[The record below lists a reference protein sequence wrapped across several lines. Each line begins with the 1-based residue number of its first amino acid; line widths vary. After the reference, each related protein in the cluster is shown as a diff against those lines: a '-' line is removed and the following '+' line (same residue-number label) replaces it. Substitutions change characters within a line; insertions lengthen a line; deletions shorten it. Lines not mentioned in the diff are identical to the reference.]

1 MNTSKTKFLV
11 LIIISIFLVSIIVV
25 QLFSLPIANSQPKYE
40 IIEAFPNISFN
51 QPVGIYDPFDGTN
64 RLFVVSQSGLIH
76 VFENLENVINADVFL
91 DIRDRI
97 IFGGEQGL
105 LGLAF
110 HPNFS
115 TNGYFFVDY
124 VADNP
129 RRTII
134 ARYSVS
140 ENDPSL
146 ADKNSESVVIEINQ
160 PYSNHNGGQ
169 IAFGPDGYLYV
180 SLGDGGSGGD
190 PAGNGQ
196 NLATLLGSILR
207 IDVNQPNGIGYDIP
221 NDNPFF
227 GNTEGYRE
235 EIFAY
240 GFRNPW
246 RFSLDSL
253 TGMLWVGDVGQN
265 RFEEID
271 IVEKGKNYGWNIME
285 ASSCYSPSQGCD
297 KTGLELPIYE
307 YGRDLGISVIGGIVY
322 RGTTFSELVG
332 SYIYG
337 DYGSGRIW
345 ALKYDGIN
353 DPVNS
358 ELIDANL
365 NIASFGTDSKNSIY
379 ICSFDNKIYKL
390 TSNNAVI
397 DIGIPTHFP
406 PEPFVNQ
413 SVEISVSVT
422 ATNEVREVL
431 LSYSIDTTWANL
443 TMQLTSENTYSV
455 NIPAMPEGTN
465 VKYRITVYDSM
476 NNFITKDNLGN
487 YFSYTVIP
495 EFSTLN
501 LIPLSFI
508 AVMSVIFLRYKIKT
522 QPKKKD

>member
-1 MNTSKTKFLV
+1 MPFLV
-11 LIIISIFLVSIIVV
+11 LILISIVITGAIIL
-25 QLFSLPIANSQPKYE
+25 QFTSLPMVNSQSNYE
-40 IIEAFPNISFN
+40 LTEAFPNVSFN
-51 QPVGIYDPFDGTN
+51 QPVGIYDPGDETN
-64 RLFVVSQSGLIH
+64 RLFVVSQSGLIYI
-76 VFENLENVINADVFL
+76 FENFENIENANIFL
-91 DIRDRI
+91 DISDRI

-115 TNGYFFVDY
+115 TNGFFFVNY
-124 VADNP
+124 IADNP
-129 RRTII
+129 RRTVI
-134 ARYSVS
+134 ARYSVF
-140 ENDPSL
+140 EDNPTL
-146 ADKNSESVVIEINQ
+146 ANKNSEVVILEINQ

-169 IAFGPDGYLYV
+169 ISFGPDGYLYV
-180 SLGDGGSGGD
+180 ALGDGGSGGD

-196 NLATLLGSILR
+196 NRATLLGSILR
-207 IDVNQPNGIGYDIP
+207 IDINQPDEIRYVIP

-227 GNTEGYRE
+227 GNIEGYRE

-246 RFSLDSL
+246 RFSFDSL
-253 TGMLWVGDVGQN
+253 TGLLWIGDVGQN
-265 RFEEID
+265 SFEEID

-297 KTGLELPIYE
+297 DSGLELPIYE
-307 YGRDLGISVIGGIVY
+307 YGRDLGNSIIGGIVY
-322 RGTTFSELVG
+322 RGTSFSDLVG

-358 ELIDANL
+358 ELINTNL

-390 TSNNAVI
+390 TSNNEVI
-397 DIGIPTHFP
+397 DIGIPTNFP
-406 PEPFVNQ
+406 AEPFVNQ
-413 SVEISVSVT
+413 SVEISVSVI
-422 ATNEVREVL
+422 ATNGVREVI
-431 LSYSIDTTWANL
+431 LSYSIGTTWINI

-465 VKYRITVYDSM
+465 VKYRITVYDTM
-476 NNFITKDNLGN
+476 NNYITNENLGN

-495 EFSTLN
+495 EFSTFN
-501 LIPLSFI
+501 LISLFFI
-508 AVMSVIFLRYKIKT
+508 AVMSVIFLRYKIKM
-522 QPKKKD
+522 QSKKKD